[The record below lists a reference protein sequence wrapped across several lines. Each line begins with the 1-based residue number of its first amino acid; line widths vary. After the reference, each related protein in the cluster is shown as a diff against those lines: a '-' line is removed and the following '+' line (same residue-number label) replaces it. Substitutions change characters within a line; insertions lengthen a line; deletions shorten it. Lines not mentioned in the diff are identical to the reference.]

1 MKQAFIR
8 IMWVILT
15 FLAALLGVVAIL
27 SSANMSY
34 GILNVISI
42 ILGTLLIMASGG
54 LIVVQVIIIYM
65 TKDDDE

>member
-27 SSANMSY
+27 SHY
-34 GILNVISI
+34 
-42 ILGTLLIMASGG
+42 LLWRRAG
-54 LIVVQVIIIYM
+54 
-65 TKDDDE
+65 